1 MHLFVNWPKYFPSL
15 WWKAEGIIFDTY
27 DFFVVE
33 MMRRKENEK
42 NVPDI
47 RKGFWKNFVSN
58 DEPI

>member
-1 MHLFVNWPKYFPSL
+1 
-15 WWKAEGIIFDTY
+15 
-27 DFFVVE
+27 